1 MSFRI
6 SFAMILIA
14 GLLSACSSVS
24 TPSNEGMRYASTP
37 ATTMTPAGPQVV
49 APARVGAGLPAP
61 TYGTASMQEY
71 RLGPLDTLNV
81 LVFQVPELS
90 GDFATLIVRTF
101 VWTFFS
107 VAIKMIIGTCGAV
120 LLNALVPGRAL
131 FRVLTLPPWI
141 VPMAIGIFMWGWMY
155 NGQFGMISGVLQN
168 VGLLDRPLAWLAY
181 GGTAFW
187 ATIITDVWIGV
198 PLVTLYLLAAIQSI
212 PKDLYEAAWTD
223 GAGRFYRFRRITL
236 PLIVPAL
243 VTMSMLSL
251 IATFNSFDI
260 IWILT
265 QGGPNGQTTTMIIDT
280 YKTAIGSYKYGE
292 GAARAVMICLFL
304 SVFCFFYFRVVS
316 KISTGEAK

>member
-1 MSFRI
+1 MTRSR
-6 SFAMILIA
+6 SATLFAFA
-14 GLLSACSSVS
+14 LL
-24 TPSNEGMRYASTP
+24 
-37 ATTMTPAGPQVV
+37 
-49 APARVGAGLPAP
+49 LPAILYILVIVAYP
-61 TYGTASMQEY
+61 LVDTFTLSFTDASLRKTVKWVGWANYQKIF
-71 RLGPLDTLNV
+71 GA
-81 LVFQVPELS
+81 
-90 GDFATLIVRTF
+90 DFATIIVRTF

-120 LLNALVPGRAL
+120 LLNVLVPGRAL

-187 ATIITDVWIGV
+187 ATILTDVWIGV

-304 SVFCFFYFRVVS
+304 SVFCVLYFRITS
-316 KISTGEAK
+316 KISGEAK

>member
-1 MSFRI
+1 MTGSRGATL
-6 SFAMILIA
+6 FALALLLPAIVYILIIVA
-14 GLLSACSSVS
+14 YPLVDTFTLSF
-24 TPSNEGMRYASTP
+24 TDASLRKT
-37 ATTMTPAGPQVV
+37 VKW
-49 APARVGAGLPAP
+49 VGWANYQKIFG
-61 TYGTASMQEY
+61 
-71 RLGPLDTLNV
+71 
-81 LVFQVPELS
+81 
-90 GDFATLIVRTF
+90 GDFATIIVRTF